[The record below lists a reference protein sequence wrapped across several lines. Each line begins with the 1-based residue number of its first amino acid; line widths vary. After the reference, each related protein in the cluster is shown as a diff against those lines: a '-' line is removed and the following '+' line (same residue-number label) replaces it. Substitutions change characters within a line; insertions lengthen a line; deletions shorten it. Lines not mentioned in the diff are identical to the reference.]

1 MPELSRFRGIVVFM
15 NYNDHDPPHFHA
27 RFGEQEVTIEIE
39 TGVVQGRMSAA
50 GLRLLLEWMNLH
62 QEELRVNW
70 VRGRER
76 RRFQKIDPLP

>member
-27 RFGEQEVTIEIE
+27 RSREQEVTIEIE
-39 TGVVQGRMSAA
+39 TGVVQGRMTAA
-50 GLRLLLEWMNLH
+50 RLRLLFEWMNIH
-62 QEELRVNW
+62 REELEANW

-76 RRFQKIDPLP
+76 RPFQKIDPLP